1 MSTATIENPTSTVTP
16 PSRPAD
22 IDVDHMRFP
31 PKMASFVAYD
41 RKPRVSAAGGRRLE
55 VRAEV
60 FISQYSSIRV
70 KDITSSGV
78 RTQDDG
84 STFETLSVK
93 FDAASVGDPN
103 FKHDFTANTVAGT
116 AIAKLIE
123 WAHQT
128 GTPLALALETR
139 RKVTDPKGAKIPF
152 TTGIIALRT
161 DENGKGNANITKDH
175 CVKVIAAVG
184 FRRGDEIK
192 TKVSGE
198 VVSDWANEWP
208 DLYSNSKGQLPPKG
222 WMHLTD
228 PEDPKVS
235 AIVPDPQA
243 AGVVDQAAVTKATA
257 EAVTTAA
264 AASSVKS
271 TPAATPPG
279 QSARVA
285 DAAAGTEGGQRRGR
299 AAEGSKW
306 TPMNS
311 DGRANAG
318 SALLS
323 KQRAIYFYS
332 TDLLSVLAQGNPDL
346 VWPEVGGFE
355 GVVQRLTNT
364 LLWAAD
370 RVQATVTG
378 SANRAS
384 SSHYEA
390 GMWLEGLVER
400 YLPYPAEAVNDRAAH
415 TKWVT
420 SLIEAASEKYRAAYA
435 AVAQSLGVEPDLPA
449 PSAAVAE

>member
-1 MSTATIENPTSTVTP
+1 MSTATIDNSTRTSTAA
-16 PSRPAD
+16 SRPAD

-60 FISQYSSIRV
+60 FISQYTSIRV

-93 FDAASVGDPN
+93 FDALSVGDPN

-123 WAHQT
+123 WARET

-139 RKVTDPKGAKIPF
+139 RKVTDPKGVKIPF

-184 FRRGDEIK
+184 FRRGEEIK

-228 PEDPKVS
+228 PDDPKVS

-243 AGVVDQAAVTKATA
+243 APGVDQAAVSKATA
-257 EAVTTAA
+257 EAVNTAVAA
-264 AASSVKS
+264 ALANN
-271 TPAATPPG
+271 TPAAT
-279 QSARVA
+279 AAVA
-285 DAAAGTEGGQRRGR
+285 DPAAGAEGGSRRGR
-299 AAEGSKW
+299 AAEASKW
-306 TPMNS
+306 APMNT

-332 TDLLSVLAQGNPDL
+332 TDLLSVLAEGNPDL

-370 RVQATVTG
+370 RVQAAVTG

-400 YLPYPAEAVNDRAAH
+400 YLPYPAEAVTDRAAH
-415 TKWVT
+415 TQWVNN
-420 SLIEAASEKYRAAYA
+420 LIEAASEKYRAAYA
-435 AVAQSLGVEPDLPA
+435 AVAHTLGVEPDLPVQ
-449 PSAAVAE
+449 PAATAE